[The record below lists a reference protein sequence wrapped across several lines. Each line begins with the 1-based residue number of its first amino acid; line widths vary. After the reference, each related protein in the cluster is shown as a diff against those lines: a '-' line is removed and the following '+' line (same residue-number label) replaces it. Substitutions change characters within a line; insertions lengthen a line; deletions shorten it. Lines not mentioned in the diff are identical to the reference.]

1 MIISIY
7 LHKEIANTLKTFG
20 DLEEVIN
27 KILICG
33 AEGSFDITDKPNC
46 VSREGA
52 RRYEINITEPEYL
65 ELLKTFPINSSRISL
80 RRLLYWFVEN
90 EVYVDLNWTPVNNYI
105 NEGKLALNKIIKN
118 AETQLLKLDKRLQYD
133 LKNECQEII
142 NLLKSLEDKINDL
155 QYTDNIIF

>member
-1 MIISIY
+1 MVISIY

-20 DLEEVIN
+20 TLEEVVN
-27 KILICG
+27 KILIAG
-33 AEGSFDITDKPNC
+33 AEGNYDITDKPNC

-90 EVYVDLNWTPVNNYI
+90 EIYVDLNWIPVNNYI
-105 NEGKLALNKIIKN
+105 NEGKIVINKIIRN
-118 AETQLLKLDKRLQYD
+118 IETNLFKLNKHLQD
-133 LKNECQEII
+133 NLQNECQEII

-155 QYTDNIIF
+155 QYSDNIIF

>member
-20 DLEEVIN
+20 DLEKVVNE
-27 KILICG
+27 ILFAG
-33 AEGSFDITDKPNC
+33 AEGAYDITNKPNC

-65 ELLKTFPINSSRISL
+65 ELLKTYPINSSRISL

-90 EVYVDLNWTPVNNYI
+90 EIYNDLNWTPTNNYVD
-105 NEGKLALNKIIKN
+105 EGRIMLTKIVRN
-118 AETQLLKLDKRLQYD
+118 AETNMYKLSKYLQYD
-133 LKNECQEII
+133 LQSECQEII
-142 NLLKSLEDKINDL
+142 NLLTSLEEKINDL
-155 QYTDNIIF
+155 QYTDNIIV